1 MESSALLEIA
11 KEAALAAGKFL
22 VDKKNS
28 LKKVSSEIGRDIKL
42 ELDLETELLIK
53 KHLEQTEINILGEE
67 TGLAALNKE
76 NLMWVIDPLDG
87 TSNYFR
93 GLPACCVSIALLNKD
108 EAFIGVIYDFNEG
121 DLYYS
126 LKGEGAF
133 KNGEK
138 ITVSDISSKEKASLT
153 TGIPFSKDIEMTQE
167 YIEFLRPWK
176 KVRMFGSAALSCAYV
191 ASGKCDFYH
200 EKGVYLW
207 DFAAGI
213 SLVREAGGNVQSK
226 EIDDN
231 RYEVIITNGKL

>member
-1 MESSALLEIA
+1 M
-11 KEAALAAGKFL
+11 
-22 VDKKNS
+22 
-28 LKKVSSEIGRDIKL
+28 
-42 ELDLETELLIK
+42 
-53 KHLEQTEINILGEE
+53 
-67 TGLAALNKE
+67 
-76 NLMWVIDPLDG
+76 
-87 TSNYFR
+87 
-93 GLPACCVSIALLNKD
+93 LNKD

-138 ITVSDISSKEKASLT
+138 ITVSEISSKEKASLT

-191 ASGKCDFYH
+191 ASGKCDYYA
-200 EKGVYLW
+200 EKGVFLW

-213 SLVREAGGNVQSK
+213 CLVKEAGGNITYSL
-226 EIDDN
+226 IDKD
-231 RYEVIITNGKL
+231 RYEVIASNGLI

>member
-1 MESSALLEIA
+1 MESRALLETA

-126 LKGEGAF
+126 LK
-133 KNGEK
+133 
-138 ITVSDISSKEKASLT
+138 VS
-153 TGIPFSKDIEMTQE
+153 
-167 YIEFLRPWK
+167 
-176 KVRMFGSAALSCAYV
+176 
-191 ASGKCDFYH
+191 
-200 EKGVYLW
+200 
-207 DFAAGI
+207 
-213 SLVREAGGNVQSK
+213 
-226 EIDDN
+226 
-231 RYEVIITNGKL
+231 

>member
-1 MESSALLEIA
+1 M
-11 KEAALAAGKFL
+11 K
-22 VDKKNS
+22 
-28 LKKVSSEIGRDIKL
+28 
-42 ELDLETELLIK
+42 
-53 KHLEQTEINILGEE
+53 TEINILGEE

-138 ITVSDISSKEKASLT
+138 ITVSEISTKEKASLT